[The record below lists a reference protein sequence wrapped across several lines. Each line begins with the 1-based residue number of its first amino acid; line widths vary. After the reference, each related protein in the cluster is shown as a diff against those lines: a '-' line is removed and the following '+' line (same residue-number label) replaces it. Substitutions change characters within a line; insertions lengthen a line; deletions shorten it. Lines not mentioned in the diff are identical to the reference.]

1 MYQSTAQFH
10 WADYLVFACSLAIS
24 AGIGVFFAYK
34 SRRHVLKDPEHHM
47 TGDKKLQVFPVALS
61 LTASFMSAI
70 FVIGIPAEV
79 YFNGANYW
87 IGGIAYLPTVLVC
100 SIFMLPMFRK
110 LRLTCAYEYLE
121 MRFNKA
127 VRLMGSTL
135 FIVQM
140 AIYLG
145 IVVYA
150 PALALSQVTGLTIE
164 FSILTVGLVSTFYTT
179 IGGIKAVIWTDAF
192 QMGIITA
199 GMLTLIIQGAITVG
213 GWEVVMERTNKGGR
227 LPDFDWNPDPTIR
240 HSFWSLFVGG
250 FLSLLT
256 IYGSNQAM
264 LQRYVSTRTDTGSQV
279 ALWTSVVLAMIYLCM
294 SCLTGLVLF
303 AYYHDCDPLFSR
315 RVSKPDQI
323 VPLFMMD
330 ILSFAPGLPGLFVS
344 CIFSAALSTVSS
356 GINSLAAVTLID
368 FITPALNNCMSTKLT
383 KSLLSKI
390 SLLLGQYKMTI
401 VVCNI
406 VMEIHVALFICTNCT
421 VYLYKFPQYV
431 NIALTVYDYS
441 LRYVN
446 IALTVY
452 AYSFLY
458 GGLTIGLAFL
468 AGVAGKQVLQIAISI
483 FGMMGGPLLALILV
497 GMFLPFVNS
506 WGAGIGLVCS
516 TVTSL
521 WVGIGAVL
529 NPPPRHLLSLSIAG
543 CVSNATSW
551 NITTTTTT
559 TFSMT
564 TKVLSTQLPLTPPER
579 SVLSDWY
586 ELSYLHYVTVAIIV
600 FLVVSVVVS
609 AATCFNRGRIVERR
623 LYYSVFG
630 CCSEEGETYDVNR
643 NVQSENISMTTTDK
657 FAYVN
662 KGFN

>member
-24 AGIGVFFAYK
+24 AGIGVFCAYR
-34 SRRHVLKDPEHHM
+34 SRRHVFKDPEHYM
-47 TGDKKLQVFPVALS
+47 TGDKKLQVIPVALS
-61 LTASFMSAI
+61 LTATFLSAI
-70 FVIGIPAEV
+70 FVIGVPAEV

-100 SIFMLPMFRK
+100 SIFILPMFRK

-150 PALALSQVTGLTIE
+150 PALALSQVTGLAIE

-213 GWEVVMERTNKGGR
+213 GWDVVMERTNKGGR

-250 FLSLLT
+250 FLTLLT

-264 LQRYVSTRTDTGSQV
+264 LQRYVSTRTHTGSQV
-279 ALWTSVVLAMIYLCM
+279 ALWTSVVLTVIYLCM

-303 AYYHDCDPLFSR
+303 AYYHNCDPLFSR
-315 RVSKPDQI
+315 RISKPDQI

-330 ILSFAPGLPGLFVS
+330 MLSFAPGLPGLFVS

-368 FITPALNNCMSTKLT
+368 FITPALDHCMSTRVT

-390 SLLLGQYKMTI
+390 SLLL
-401 VVCNI
+401 
-406 VMEIHVALFICTNCT
+406 AL
-421 VYLYKFPQYV
+421 
-431 NIALTVYDYS
+431 
-441 LRYVN
+441 
-446 IALTVY
+446 
-452 AYSFLY
+452 LY

-468 AGVAGKQVLQIAISI
+468 AEVAGKQVTQIAISI

-516 TVTSL
+516 AVASL
-521 WVGIGAVL
+521 WVGIGAAL
-529 NPPPRHLLSLSIAG
+529 NPPPRHQLSLSIAG
-543 CVSNATSW
+543 CVSNATSS
-551 NITTTTTT
+551 NITTTTMT
-559 TFSMT
+559 TFSTT
-564 TKVLSTQLPLTPPER
+564 TKLLSTPLPLPPPER
-579 SVLSDWY
+579 SVLSNWY
-586 ELSYLHYVTVAIIV
+586 ELSYLHYVTVAVIV

-630 CCSEEGETYDVNR
+630 CCSEECETYDVNR
-643 NVQSENISMTTTDK
+643 NVQSDNISMTTTEK

-662 KGFN
+662 KGLN